1 MTPDALSL
9 LDRKIGR
16 LKDEHISKLL
26 AILNESL
33 RLIDISR
40 RATVS
45 ESLYHFAQAS
55 FDALKQYTGN
65 VRSEVL
71 SFSEQ
76 TRLGLAED
84 SRSSILNVV
93 SKHLDEN
100 LYPNRF
106 HIYEEA
112 FSRHMG
118 RFGLSIDLTAY
129 RADLVMASHHAAT
142 SNFIRGFF
150 ASLTDD
156 LEMLSLRIS
165 QSIVSGII
173 PPESRMEQANRILK
187 LEPNFF
193 GLGINLNYL
202 IGKIF
207 RKKSIP
213 PPPA

>member
-1 MTPDALSL
+1 MTPDTLPL

-16 LKDEHISKLL
+16 LKDEHIGKLL

-33 RLIDISR
+33 KLIDISR
-40 RATVS
+40 RTTVR
-45 ESLYHFAQAS
+45 ESLDRFAQAS
-55 FDALKQYTGN
+55 FDALKQYAGN

-76 TRLGLAED
+76 TRLGLSED
-84 SRSSILNVV
+84 SRPSILDVV
-93 SKHLDEN
+93 SRHLDEK

-106 HIYEEA
+106 RIYEEA

-129 RADLVMASHHAAT
+129 RADLIRASHHAAT
-142 SNFIRGFF
+142 SNFIRAFL
-150 ASLTDD
+150 ASLADD
-156 LEMLSLRIS
+156 LEMLSLRVG
-165 QSIVSGII
+165 QSIASGTDPI
-173 PPESRMEQANRILK
+173 ESRLEQANRILK

-193 GLGINLNYL
+193 GVGINLNYL
-202 IGKIF
+202 IGKLF
-207 RKKSIP
+207 RRKRLP